1 MERNRARLL
10 IAAAVALIVAG
21 FFFFVPSIA
30 QDETYHLF
38 ADNRAILGIP
48 NFWNVASNLPFAIVG
63 FLGLWKLRG
72 ALDRVLFTGV
82 VLTFFGSAY
91 YHLAPSDPRL
101 VWDRLP
107 MTFVFMPLLA
117 CVVSRESNS
126 GSSRWLLA
134 SLVTCGAAS
143 VVWWSITNDLRLYV
157 LIQYGPLLI
166 LLPALWFIR
175 DARYLAA
182 VLGLYA
188 LAKLAEFYDRALFSY
203 LPVSGHA
210 AKHVLAALATYVIFR
225 WRLIAFSH
233 TVKANAVY
241 QSTEAAFC

>member
-1 MERNRARLL
+1 MEPHRARLL
-10 IAAAVALIVAG
+10 IAAGVALIVAG

-72 ALDRVLFTGV
+72 AIDRVLFTGV

-126 GSSRWLLA
+126 RSSRRLLA

-157 LIQYGPLLI
+157 LIQFGPLVI
-166 LLPALWFIR
+166 LLPALWFVR
-175 DARYLAA
+175 GARYLTA
-182 VLGLYA
+182 VLALYA
-188 LAKLAEFYDRALFSY
+188 LAKLSEFYDGAVFSY
-203 LPVSGHA
+203 LPVSGHTV
-210 AKHVLAALATYVIFR
+210 KHVLAALATYFIFR
-225 WRLIAFSH
+225 WRVMAAGG
-233 TVKANAVY
+233 TANA
-241 QSTEAAFC
+241 SALCESAETALC